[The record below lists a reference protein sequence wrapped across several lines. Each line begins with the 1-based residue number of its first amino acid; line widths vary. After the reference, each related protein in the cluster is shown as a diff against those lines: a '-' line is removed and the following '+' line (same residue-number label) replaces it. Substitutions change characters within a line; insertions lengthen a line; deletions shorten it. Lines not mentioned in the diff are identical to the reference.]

1 MTDEKKTLL
10 AEIVARLAA
19 ENEKLLE
26 MQQFE
31 EIELD
36 SLSAEV
42 NAAYAEQLEENAA
55 ILDES
60 VFFIDEAIKNLK
72 CIPGIAEI
80 FE

>member
-1 MTDEKKTLL
+1 MTEEKK
-10 AEIVARLAA
+10 
-19 ENEKLLE
+19 KLLE

-42 NAAYAEQLEENAA
+42 NAAYAEELEENAS

-60 VFFIDEAIKNLK
+60 VFFVDEAIKNLK

-80 FE
+80 FD

>member
-1 MTDEKKTLL
+1 MTEEKKQLL
-10 AEIVARLAA
+10 VDIIRDLTEK
-19 ENEKLLE
+19 NEKLLE

-36 SLSAEV
+36 SLSSQV
-42 NAAYAEQLEENAA
+42 NAAYAEELEENAA

-60 VFFIDEAIKNLK
+60 VFFVDEAIKNLK

-80 FE
+80 FK

>member
-1 MTDEKKTLL
+1 MTEERK
-10 AEIVARLAA
+10 
-19 ENEKLLE
+19 KLLE

-42 NAAYAEQLEENAA
+42 NAAYAEELEENAS

-60 VFFIDEAIKNLK
+60 VFFVDEAIKNLK

-80 FE
+80 FD